1 MTDLGARVPL
11 PDGMRDVLPV
21 EAAELMAL
29 EGALGAVFASYGY
42 REVRTPLLER
52 SDVLDRA
59 QDDALGRAYRMFDD
73 QGRVLVLR
81 PDLTIPI
88 ARLIATRMGD
98 VPGPVRV
105 SYRARAVRPA
115 AVGSGRPAERL
126 QAGIEMAGAGGPEDD
141 AEVIGAL
148 AHALVA
154 AGLEDARIAIS
165 SVALVDAVLAQARV
179 GAAQADALWAALR
192 SRSMVA
198 WRAEA
203 AKVRGVRGRLRTLLD
218 AFPTLRGGPEVLDQI
233 AAAAPGAGA
242 ECARMARTMDLVA
255 AQGVPAPMVDLGVM
269 PEWSYYSGV
278 VIEATAPGASSP
290 VALGGRYDGLGAR
303 FGRPRPAV
311 GVAVTL
317 DLLHHAVGR
326 PDGLDPDGVVVV
338 GGLDAH
344 ASAAAMLRAQGVP
357 VAALA
362 AGAKDAD
369 DVARADGR
377 RWVARPAK
385 SGWRVTDMATGATRT
400 IASLG
405 EGPWT

>member
-1 MTDLGARVPL
+1 MTDLGGRVPL

-98 VPGPVRV
+98 VAGPVRV

-115 AVGSGRPAERL
+115 AAGTGRAAERL
-126 QAGIEMAGAGGPEDD
+126 QAGIEMAGDGGPEDD

-154 AGLEDARIAIS
+154 AGLEEARIAIS
-165 SVALVDAVLAQARV
+165 SVALVDAVLAQA
-179 GAAQADALWAALR
+179 GADETQAQGLWAALR
-192 SRSMVA
+192 ARSMVA

-203 AKVRGVRGRLRTLLD
+203 AKVRGLRGRLRALFD
-218 AFPTLRGGPEVLDQI
+218 AFPTLRGGAEVLDAI
-233 AAAAPGAGA
+233 AAAAPGAA
-242 ECARMARTMDLVA
+242 QECARLARTLELVA

-278 VIEATAPGASSP
+278 VIEAHAPGASSP

-326 PDGLDPDGVVVV
+326 PDGLEPEGVVVV
-338 GGLDAH
+338 GGLDEY
-344 ASAAAMLRAQGVP
+344 ASAAAMLRAQGVA

-362 AGAKDAD
+362 SGARNAE

-377 RWVARPAK
+377 RWVARPVKA
-385 SGWRVTDMATGATRT
+385 GWRLTDVGSGASRT
-400 IASLG
+400 LASLG